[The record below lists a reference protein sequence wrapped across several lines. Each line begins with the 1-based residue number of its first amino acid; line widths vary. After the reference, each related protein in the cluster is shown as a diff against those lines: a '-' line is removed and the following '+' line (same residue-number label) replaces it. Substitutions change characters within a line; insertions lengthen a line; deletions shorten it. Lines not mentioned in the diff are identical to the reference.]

1 MTNFSSDFYTK
12 QQKRHSEIVQQWPEA
27 ILVLEELQINHVLL
41 MNPGSMLKL
50 EPFVTPGTVKR

>member
-1 MTNFSSDFYTK
+1 MAKFSSDFYTK

-50 EPFVTPGTVKR
+50 EPFVTLCTVER